1 MPQPRQHPI
10 TYLAKNGSFPDGP
23 FRPKTPPE
31 VYLAAAV
38 ARRLKG
44 GIRYNSIRSVAKK
57 ADLSPQTIINIL
69 NGKSWPDLR
78 TIAKLENACNSW
90 LWGTEHRRDSWT
102 HRNNRTDR
110 S

>member
-1 MPQPRQHPI
+1 MPQPRQHPV

-31 VYLAAAV
+31 VYLAAAL
-38 ARRLKG
+38 ARRLKTD
-44 GIRYNSIRSVAKK
+44 IRYNSIRSVAKK
-57 ADLSPQTIINIL
+57 ADLSPQTILNIL

-78 TIAKLENACNSW
+78 IIAKLENAFNSR
-90 LWGTEHRRDSWT
+90 LWGYEHRKDSWK
-102 HRNNRTDR
+102 HRNDRTDR